1 MKSQFFLILIV
12 FMFIAVLPY
21 SVSKDTAENPAADYR
36 TPFGGENVHSDKWS
50 EATNVHDFPTD
61 AFGQITFDNEDE
73 GSLKPSK

>member
-1 MKSQFFLILIV
+1 MFLNLIG
-12 FMFIAVLPY
+12 FYIAVMPY
-21 SVSKDTAENPAADYR
+21 SLPKDDERNPAADYR

-61 AFGQITFDNEDE
+61 AFGQVTFDNEDE